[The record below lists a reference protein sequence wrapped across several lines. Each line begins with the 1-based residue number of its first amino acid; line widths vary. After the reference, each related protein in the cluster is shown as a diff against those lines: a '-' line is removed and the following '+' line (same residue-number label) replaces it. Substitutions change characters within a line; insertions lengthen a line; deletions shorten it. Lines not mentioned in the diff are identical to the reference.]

1 MGLLICSNCGNTKTW
16 KKIVGSRNGVSRATC
31 AVCDHVTESSGG
43 IEVDTVVGQRTSVGE
58 WIDIAT
64 KQR

>member
-1 MGLLICSNCGNTKTW
+1 MALLICDNCGNKKTW

-43 IEVDTVVGQRTSVGE
+43 IEIDTVVGQVSMNGE
-58 WIDIAT
+58 NFE
-64 KQR
+64 